1 MSDLV
6 TTTEAAR
13 RKGCTPMA
21 VRNAIARGELNGSKL
36 GHVWA
41 VADDAALEAW
51 QVKETGGRLH
61 RDREGARP
69 LDVSADTSDS

>member
-1 MSDLV
+1 MPDLV
-6 TTTEAAR
+6 TTTQAAA

-21 VRNAIARGELNGSKL
+21 VRNAISRGELNGSKL

-41 VADDAALEAW
+41 VADDAALASW

-61 RDREGARP
+61 QSKSDA
-69 LDVSADTSDS
+69 SSTSS